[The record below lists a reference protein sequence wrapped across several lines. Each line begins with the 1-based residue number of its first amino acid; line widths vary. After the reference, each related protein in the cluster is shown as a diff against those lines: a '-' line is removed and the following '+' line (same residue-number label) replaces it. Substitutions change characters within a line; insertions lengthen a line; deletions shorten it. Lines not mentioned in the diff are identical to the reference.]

1 MTKKD
6 PNAMAEAFR
15 ALEPILKAPEKYP
28 DHLVVLPAGSPIL
41 AKIFSKE
48 PTRIIEYLRKHGP
61 ISSIQQLAEVLG
73 RDPAAVSRD
82 VHILEQYGLLS
93 TDPHGR
99 EKRLSATNRSVLV
112 A

>member
-1 MTKKD
+1 MKKKSQD
-6 PNAMAEAFR
+6 AMAEAFR
-15 ALEPILKAPEKYP
+15 ALDPILAAPEKYP
-28 DHLVVLPAGSPIL
+28 EHLVVLPAGSPIL

-61 ISSIQQLAEVLG
+61 VSSIRQLAEVLG

-82 VHILEQYGLLS
+82 VQVLERYGLLS
-93 TDPHGR
+93 TSQYGR
-99 EKRLSATNRSVLV
+99 EKQLSATDRPVLV